1 MIHTE
6 GWAFLAALPSYSSS
20 SAIDKEL
27 RELRE
32 SGDRYI
38 QLAMRLTGAMC
49 LCAVALIAAVFLEHP
64 VLSQVAF
71 VVVALAWGWKQASR
85 DKFDKEWRRVCF
97 LHGYTAAQL
106 GKSPY
111 PDG

>member
-1 MIHTE
+1 MIHPV

-20 SAIDKEL
+20 IAIDKEL
-27 RELRE
+27 QALRE
-32 SGDRYI
+32 SGDSYL
-38 QLAMRLTGAMC
+38 QLAMRLTGVMC
-49 LCAVALIAAVFLEHP
+49 LCAVALIAAVFLKHP

-71 VVVALAWGWKQASR
+71 VVVALAWGWKQGSR
-85 DKFDKEWRRVCF
+85 DKFEKEWRRICF

-106 GKSPY
+106 GKPPY

>member
-6 GWAFLAALPSYSSS
+6 GWAFLAALPT
-20 SAIDKEL
+20 SAACLAIEKEL
-27 RELRE
+27 MGLRD
-32 SGDRYI
+32 SGDKHM
-38 QLAMRLTGAMC
+38 QLEMRLTGVMC
-49 LCAVALIAAVFLEHP
+49 LCAVALIAAVFLERP

-71 VVVALAWGWKQASR
+71 VVVALAWGWKQGSR
-85 DKFDKEWRRVCF
+85 DKFDKEWRRISF